1 MSDGRVITES
11 MQLLDSSIERTLTLL
26 TDFGDRDAYVGIM
39 KGAIATIDAKLKT
52 IDLTHQIPPQNLLA
66 ARFVLLNAYPY
77 FPPQTVHVAVVDP
90 GVGSQRRG
98 IAIEL
103 KNGYLVCPD
112 NGLCSGVLELDTA
125 IAAVELTN
133 PEYWRQSN
141 PSYTFHG
148 RDIFAPVG
156 AHLARG
162 VPLKNLGEAIELES
176 IVRLD
181 LPSIETD
188 RDTITGCIQYIDCF
202 GNSITNIHNSVLK
215 GKSWQIIVKERAI
228 VSGKTYSDVEIG
240 QAITLIGSHGWIE
253 IAVNGG
259 SAAAQLQLAYKDT
272 VRVNKN

>member
-1 MSDGRVITES
+1 MTDGRTIA
-11 MQLLDSSIERTLTLL
+11 LL

-39 KGAIATIDAKLKT
+39 KGAIATVDPRLRT
-52 IDLTHQIPPQNLLA
+52 IDLTHNIPPQNLLA

-77 FPPQTVHVAVVDP
+77 FPSQTVYVAVVDP

-103 KNGYLVCPD
+103 SNGYLVCPD

-133 PEYWRQSN
+133 SQYWRDSN

-156 AHLARG
+156 AHLASG
-162 VPLKNLGEAIELES
+162 VTLEELGEAIDIES

-181 LPSIETD
+181 LPRVETD
-188 RDTITGCIQYIDCF
+188 RDGITGYIQYIDRF
-202 GNSITNIHNSVLK
+202 GNLITNIHNSVLE
-215 GKSWQIIVKERAI
+215 GKSWQIIVGDRALDL
-228 VSGKTYSDVEIG
+228 GKTYSDVDLG
-240 QAITLIGSHGWIE
+240 KTVGLIGSHGWVE

-259 SAAAQLQLAYKDT
+259 SAAAQLQLSWRDA
-272 VRVNKN
+272 VRVKLN